1 MKRSLICFLIA
12 ILAGIIVYFLPLGLT
27 NQAQTVLAISFVI
40 GILWLTEVIPIHAT
54 ALLIPFL
61 LAIFTEF
68 SVQDVFIPFFDPIVV
83 LLMGGFALAY
93 ALQKYHLDEEIAH
106 FFVKKIGTSPKR
118 FLLGL
123 MIASAFLSMWMS
135 NSATAAVMIPIALVV
150 LGDNKLRPLKSSY
163 GKAMV
168 LGVAFAAT
176 IGGLS
181 TIVGTTPNAMAVKF
195 LADEGIQ
202 ISFIDWMYYTI
213 PFVIVFLPIC
223 WFVLIHV
230 YKPEIKV
237 LKLRKRYTRLTK
249 NQEKVL
255 AIFAITVFL
264 WLTAGLHKISISLI
278 ALIPLILFYFLRMFN
293 VEDFGKIHWDIL
305 ILVGGGLC
313 LGSAITGSGL
323 NIFIADLMKTL
334 IVGNPLLLMFFIV
347 SIFSIIMTIVSS
359 NTGTAAFILPV
370 IIPLAAS
377 LGIDIRILVI
387 LAGISVSL
395 DFLVP
400 VGTPPNA
407 IAYSSG
413 YIHIKDMIK
422 IGIIL
427 ALLGA
432 FLLSCFA
439 FLYW

>member
-1 MKRSLICFLIA
+1 MTK
-12 ILAGIIVYFLPLGLT
+12 
-27 NQAQTVLAISFVI
+27 NQKKI
-40 GILWLTEVIPIHAT
+40 
-54 ALLIPFL
+54 
-61 LAIFTEF
+61 LAIF
-68 SVQDVFIPFFDPIVV
+68 
-83 LLMGGFALAY
+83 G
-93 ALQKYHLDEEIAH
+93 
-106 FFVKKIGTSPKR
+106 
-118 FLLGL
+118 
-123 MIASAFLSMWMS
+123 
-135 NSATAAVMIPIALVV
+135 
-150 LGDNKLRPLKSSY
+150 
-163 GKAMV
+163 
-168 LGVAFAAT
+168 
-176 IGGLS
+176 
-181 TIVGTTPNAMAVKF
+181 
-195 LADEGIQ
+195 
-202 ISFIDWMYYTI
+202 
-213 PFVIVFLPIC
+213 
-223 WFVLIHV
+223 
-230 YKPEIKV
+230 
-237 LKLRKRYTRLTK
+237 
-249 NQEKVL
+249 
-255 AIFAITVFL
+255 ITVFL

-305 ILVGGGLC
+305 ILIGGGLC

-323 NIFIADLMKTL
+323 SIFIADLMKTL
-334 IVGNPLLLMFFIV
+334 IVGNPLLIIFFIV
-347 SIFSIIMTIVSS
+347 SIFSIVMTIVSS

-377 LGIDIRILVI
+377 LGIDIKILVI

-432 FLLSCFA
+432 LLLSFFA